1 MKKFLFV
8 IILFLFLPTIVFARP
23 ADPDRF
29 PKTTPLLPPPENFEI
44 DEEGFFSSPPKE
56 QSFDYQTGEGKNRQ
70 DVVLDKS
77 PGQTSD
83 SGEKQAGRQASSG
96 EARLALVFA
105 FAIILGYAVY
115 RWKVKNKG

>member
-1 MKKFLFV
+1 MKKIF
-8 IILFLFLPTIVFARP
+8 ITILSFIAAFSIAQARP

-29 PKTTPLLPPPENFEI
+29 PTPKPLLPPPENFEI
-44 DEEGFFSSPPKE
+44 DEEGFFNGPPKE
-56 QSFDYQTGEGKNRQ
+56 QPFDYQTGEGKNRQ

-77 PGQTSD
+77 PGQTAD
-83 SGEKQAGRQASSG
+83 SGGKRTGRQASSG
-96 EARLALVFA
+96 ETRLALIFA